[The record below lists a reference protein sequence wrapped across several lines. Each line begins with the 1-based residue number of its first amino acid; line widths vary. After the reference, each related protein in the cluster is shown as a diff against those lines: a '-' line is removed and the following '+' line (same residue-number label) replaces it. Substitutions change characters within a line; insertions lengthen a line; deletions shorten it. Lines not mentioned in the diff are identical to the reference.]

1 MLHKLANR
9 GVARLE
15 KMSGKVI
22 KPVAIFTD
30 FEIYI
35 AGDIE
40 PGVIKATRGKIAA

>member
-1 MLHKLANR
+1 
-9 GVARLE
+9 
-15 KMSGKVI
+15 MSGKVI
-22 KPVAIFTD
+22 KPVAILTD